1 MQARDF
7 DPNSLRY
14 ELPKIVSVIDRC
26 ISEGS
31 KVYVHCTAGLGRA
44 PGAAIAYLY
53 WFRDMDVSFGSV
65 PPVSLRMLD
74 FTHFLFTL
82 RRASLQAM
90 MRTGLKMRLG
100 CQITDRM
107 LWAHFMTLSAVSSRA
122 VHGL

>member
-14 ELPKIVSVIDRC
+14 ELPKIVSVIDRS

-65 PPVSLRMLD
+65 PPVSLRMSG
-74 FTHFLFTL
+74 FTHSLFT
-82 RRASLQAM
+82 RRLAY
-90 MRTGLKMRLG
+90 MR
-100 CQITDRM
+100 
-107 LWAHFMTLSAVSSRA
+107 
-122 VHGL
+122 